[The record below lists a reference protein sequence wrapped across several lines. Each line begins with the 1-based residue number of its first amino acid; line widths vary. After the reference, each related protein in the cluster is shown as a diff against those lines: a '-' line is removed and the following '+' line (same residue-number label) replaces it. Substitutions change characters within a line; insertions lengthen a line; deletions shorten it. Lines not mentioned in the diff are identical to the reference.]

1 MRGQHPDLRTLILP
15 AQILQK
21 KTTRFTHCSIRNFT
35 NKRMRISSCSNR
47 CMVWHTD
54 PRALVNGVE
63 GTLRSRGRRLFST
76 RTTGEG
82 DGEGAGE
89 RPAAS
94 PSGGLATATGSG
106 SAAPT
111 AAATPASVISFA
123 WAGWGDSR
131 AGGRC
136 SSGGSCGGRRGG
148 ETGPASSWE
157 KYTTEARASPAAA
170 AAAGW
175 WGPRGG
181 WASGCAGCPWWARRG
196 RWRQGARTWGRRGPR
211 RAWRPRGRRGPRRRA
226 AAGDPLTPSLGEE
239 AAWRACGPR
248 SEWASADGGGRRRR
262 PRDRRAL
269 LGVWAVYCG
278 PSATG
283 DRSAFTFLGSSFLH
297 GRGHGH
303 VGVVRFLFRLPRR
316 LRVERRV

>member
-1 MRGQHPDLRTLILP
+1 M
-15 AQILQK
+15 
-21 KTTRFTHCSIRNFT
+21 
-35 NKRMRISSCSNR
+35 
-47 CMVWHTD
+47 
-54 PRALVNGVE
+54 NGVE

-181 WASGCAGCPWWARRG
+181 VGLGVRGVPLVSPARSVAARSADLRTSGAEARLAASRATRAAPSSSRRRSLDAIAGRG
-196 RWRQGARTWGRRGPR
+196 GGVEGLRTKKRMSE
-211 RAWRPRGRRGPRRRA
+211 RGRRR
-226 AAGDPLTPSLGEE
+226 EE
-239 AAWRACGPR
+239 AA
-248 SEWASADGGGRRRR
+248 
-262 PRDRRAL
+262 
-269 LGVWAVYCG
+269 
-278 PSATG
+278 ATG
-283 DRSAFTFLGSSFLH
+283 QTGFARCLGRLLWAL
-297 GRGHGH
+297 GHG
-303 VGVVRFLFRLPRR
+303 
-316 LRVERRV
+316 